1 MWLKEILKKNF
12 SEDKKISLERSKAA
26 KFVFI
31 ISALVFFMTFYF
43 VWANFYT
50 EITSKILSISYIVL
64 VISLVLFAYLFIR
77 KSLSWKVPSVVFF
90 LIFILLWAVLAFLLL
105 PVIVDGW
112 INSILWLLNFYY

>member
-43 VWANFYT
+43 VW
-50 EITSKILSISYIVL
+50 
-64 VISLVLFAYLFIR
+64 
-77 KSLSWKVPSVVFF
+77 
-90 LIFILLWAVLAFLLL
+90 
-105 PVIVDGW
+105 
-112 INSILWLLNFYY
+112 